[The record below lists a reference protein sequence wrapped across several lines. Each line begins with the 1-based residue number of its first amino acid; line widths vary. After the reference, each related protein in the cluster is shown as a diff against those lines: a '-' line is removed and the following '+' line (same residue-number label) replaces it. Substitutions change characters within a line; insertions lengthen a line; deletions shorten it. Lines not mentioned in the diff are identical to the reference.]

1 MKDAPA
7 RYSDEVPY
15 EKRKYWYFTTHG
27 VGPGAIPK
35 DLKVLEIRKGQ
46 NDKGTW
52 GEYVCLD
59 GILNTDELSTFDMRE
74 LKPPMN
80 DGSMRDD
87 AWVEKYLIE
96 HNFDQHGSY
105 DGVFLDEDGLN
116 ICGVTGD
123 WKHTHLYL
131 KEIMKSL
138 GYRQVYENCTDGEDE
153 INDWYTA
160 DHLYQK
166 IENN

>member
-35 DLKVLEIRKGQ
+35 DLKVLEIREGQ

-59 GILNTDELSTFDMRE
+59 GILNTDELSTFNMRE

-87 AWVEKYLIE
+87 AWVEKYLVE
-96 HNFDQHGSY
+96 HNFDQHGSTSTVHMK
-105 DGVFLDEDGLN
+105 VFSLMKMDLIFVVLQAIGN
-116 ICGVTGD
+116 IHICI
-123 WKHTHLYL
+123 L
-131 KEIMKSL
+131 KRL
-138 GYRQVYENCTDGEDE
+138 
-153 INDWYTA
+153 
-160 DHLYQK
+160 
-166 IENN
+166 